1 MLHAALID
9 SASAAFIA
17 GLVTSPHCVGM
28 CGPIGCATLPLG
40 QSETSLAWA
49 TASYHLARSLA
60 YLVIGLLAGLVGGSV
75 AEVLGA
81 APARLL
87 PWLMVAMLLAVAF
100 RLDRFFPKPR
110 ATSGLFGKLSRKVRA
125 LPRWLLGAGLGALT
139 PLLPCGPL
147 YLIFTVALFSGS
159 PVRGAEIGLA
169 FALGTIPLLALFQGG
184 YFRFQ
189 GKFSPRALRWTQCV
203 FAIAAA
209 GLITW
214 RMIASGGE
222 FGEQFCH

>member
-1 MLHAALID
+1 MLSAALID

-40 QSETSLAWA
+40 QSESSLAWA
-49 TASYHLARSLA
+49 TASYHLCRALA
-60 YLVIGLLAGLVGGSV
+60 YMTICLLAGLLGSS
-75 AEVLGA
+75 ALDAFGA
-81 APARLL
+81 APARIL

-100 RLDRFFPKPR
+100 RLDRYFPKPK
-110 ATSGLFGKLSRKVRA
+110 AWGGLFQKASRKVRR

-159 PVRGAEIGLA
+159 PIRGAEIGLG
-169 FALGTIPLLALFQGG
+169 FALGTIPLLALAQGG
-184 YFRFQ
+184 YFRYQ
-189 GKFSPRALRWTQCV
+189 GKLSPSVLRWVQCV
-203 FAIAAA
+203 FALAAA
-209 GLITW
+209 GLISY
-214 RMIASGGE
+214 RMIASDGA